1 MAPPHAAPS
10 RPAGEAP
17 SQRWSVA
24 VAEVLLK
31 HRVHVVAYVP
41 DEVTGHLLN
50 RLQAQPACTVVCCT
64 REEEA
69 VATVAGAYLG
79 GKRGAV
85 VLQTS
90 GIGNSMNV
98 LGSFVVPYQI
108 PMLLIVSE
116 RGGLGEFNPAQVPLG
131 HAVPRVL
138 DALGIQ
144 TFALTSE
151 ADIAPVLSG
160 AADLAFATM
169 APVAVVLTMRLT
181 GGKTLR

>member
-1 MAPPHAAPS
+1 MAQTHAAASQAAAEAVSQSWS
-10 RPAGEAP
+10 RI
-17 SQRWSVA
+17 VA
-24 VAEVLLK
+24 DVLLQ
-31 HRVHVVAYVP
+31 HRVHMIGYVP
-41 DEVTGHLLN
+41 DEVSGHLLT
-50 RLQAQPACTVVCCT
+50 RLEANPACAVVCCT

-85 VLQTS
+85 ILQTS
-90 GIGNSMNV
+90 GVGNSMNA

-144 TFALTSE
+144 TFAMTSE
-151 ADIAPVLSG
+151 SEIVPILGG
-160 AADLAFATM
+160 AAELAFSTM
-169 APVAVVLTMRLT
+169 MPVAVVLSMLLT
-181 GGKTLR
+181 GGKTLK